1 VFATMPS
8 VALMSA
14 LPAYGRVR
22 THHTAHAPPP
32 RRGALRVRATAVDS
46 TEAADT
52 ARGAMAMQRLHVR
65 RATSADVAP
74 IAKLCAGCFADAAL
88 ELYPPGARR
97 APKPYALHPPSGRVG

>member
-1 VFATMPS
+1 MFATMPS

-22 THHTAHAPPP
+22 THRTAHAPP
-32 RRGALRVRATAVDS
+32 RRAALRVRATAVDS

-97 APKPYALHPPSGRVG
+97 APKPYALNPPSGRVG